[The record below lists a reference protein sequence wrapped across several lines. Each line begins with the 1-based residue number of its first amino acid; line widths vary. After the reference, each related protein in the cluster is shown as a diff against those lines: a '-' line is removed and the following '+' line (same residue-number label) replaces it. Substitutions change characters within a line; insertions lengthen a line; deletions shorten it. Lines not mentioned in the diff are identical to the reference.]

1 MDTVETR
8 SSVSENGKVRARAR
22 GQSAATT
29 PTGNALTIVV
39 PIISGHEQALSELL
53 TDVGT
58 HIRSNPYIDFSKLET
73 VHFLRWVVLPQA
85 SASAPAL
92 LAFECNHD
100 GSREELLHELLSKAP
115 ALMSA
120 IYEHCQGYPPP
131 GTTFTPPIERSFIQ
145 FLTARALPYCAF
157 YVGVPG
163 SSVKQIRGEQAIR
176 NRVEAYLGER
186 GEPSGASDARALFH
200 GARALIDD
208 DPELRA
214 VLGKASDEFPFHPLR
229 LAAGVL
235 AGLAAA
241 PALVPALFAL
251 RVKELFDVQSS
262 SLSIPDDT
270 AALLAREDLQVQ
282 NQLTHVVPLK
292 PGPLRAVSTR
302 VVLQVI
308 DFLAHQL
315 FTRGNLGGIT
325 SIHFARW
332 VLIDEGE
339 RLLFFSNYDG
349 SWESYLGDFIDRASL
364 GLTSVWSN
372 TEGFPKSVFLAFKGA
387 TDEERFKAWT
397 REHQVTT
404 QLWYS
409 AYPDLTVRNILL
421 NRKICAE
428 LARGLESERAL
439 KRWLGRF

>member
-8 SSVSENGKVRARAR
+8 SSVSGNGKPRVRMR
-22 GQSAATT
+22 GEREVTT
-29 PTGNALTIVV
+29 QTGNALTIVV
-39 PIISGHEQALSELL
+39 PVLDGHEQALSELL
-53 TDVGT
+53 NDVGT
-58 HIRSNPYIDFSKLET
+58 HIRNNSYLDFSTLET
-73 VHFLRWVVLPQA
+73 VHFLRWVVLPRA
-85 SASAPAL
+85 APSAPTQ

-100 GSREELLHELLSKAP
+100 GSRAQLLHELLSKAP
-115 ALMSA
+115 ALIRA
-120 IYEHCQGYPPP
+120 IYGHCRGAPASDTP
-131 GTTFTPPIERSFIQ
+131 FTPAVEQALAQ
-145 FLTARALPYCAF
+145 FLTGHALPYCAF

-176 NRVEAYLGER
+176 NQVEAYLGER
-186 GEPSGASDARALFH
+186 GEPAGKTDARALFD
-200 GARALIDD
+200 GARAAIDN
-208 DPELRA
+208 DPKLRA
-214 VLGKASDEFPFHPLR
+214 VLAHASDRFPFHPLR

-235 AGLAAA
+235 AGLAAV
-241 PALVPALFAL
+241 PALVPALFTL
-251 RVKELFDVQSS
+251 RLKELFDVQSS

-292 PGPLRAVSTR
+292 PGPLRSVSTR
-302 VVLQVI
+302 VVLGVI
-308 DFLAHQL
+308 DFLAHEL

-332 VLIDEGE
+332 VLIDEGQ

-397 REHQVTT
+397 RAHQVTT

-409 AYPDLTVRNILL
+409 AYPDLTVRNILI

-439 KRWLGRF
+439 KRWLARF

>member
-1 MDTVETR
+1 MDTLETR
-8 SSVSENGKVRARAR
+8 SSVSGNGKARVRAR
-22 GQSAATT
+22 GETEATAQ
-29 PTGNALTIVV
+29 TGNALTVVV
-39 PIISGHEQALSELL
+39 PVIEGQEQALSELL
-53 TDVGT
+53 NDVGT
-58 HIRSNPYIDFSKLET
+58 HIRQNPYVDFSRFET

-85 SASAPAL
+85 SSSAPAL

-100 GSREELLHELLSKAP
+100 GSREALLRELLSKAP
-115 ALMSA
+115 TLLAA
-120 IYEHCQGYPPP
+120 IYGHCQGYPPS
-131 GTTFTPPIERSFIQ
+131 GATFTPEIQ
-145 FLTARALPYCAF
+145 FLTAHALPYCAF

-176 NRVEAYLGER
+176 NRIEAYLGER
-186 GEPSGASDARALFH
+186 GEPSGETNARALYD
-200 GARALIDD
+200 GARSLIQN
-208 DPELRA
+208 DPELCA
-214 VLGKASDEFPFHPLR
+214 VLENASDRFPFHPLR

-235 AGLAAA
+235 AGLAAV
-241 PALVPALFAL
+241 PALVPALFGI
-251 RVKELFDVQSS
+251 RVKELLDVQSS
-262 SLSIPDDT
+262 SLSIPDDS

-282 NQLTHVVPLK
+282 NQLTHVVALK

-302 VVLQVI
+302 VVLGVI
-308 DFLAHQL
+308 DFLAHEL

-332 VLIDEGE
+332 VLIDEGR

-372 TEGFPKSVFLAFKGA
+372 TAEFPKSVFLAFKGA

-397 REHQVTT
+397 RAHQVTT

-409 AYPDLTVRNILL
+409 AYPDLTVRNILG

-428 LARGLESERAL
+428 LARGLESERTL
-439 KRWLGRF
+439 RRWLARF

>member
-1 MDTVETR
+1 MDTVDTR
-8 SSVSENGKVRARAR
+8 RSVSGNGKSRVRAWAR
-22 GQSAATT
+22 GESEVAT

-39 PIISGHEQALSELL
+39 PVSAGHEQALSALL
-53 TDVGT
+53 NDVGT
-58 HIRSNPYIDFSKLET
+58 HIRNNPYIDFATLDT
-73 VHFLRWVVLPQA
+73 VHFLRWVVLPKA
-85 SASAPAL
+85 SASAPPAL

-100 GSREELLHELLSKAP
+100 GPRERLLSELLSKAP
-115 ALMSA
+115 TLMRE
-120 IYEHCQGYPPP
+120 IYGHCQGFP
-131 GTTFTPPIERSFIQ
+131 GSSSTTAPELQ
-145 FLTARALPYCAF
+145 FLTAHALPYCAF

-163 SSVKQIRGEQAIR
+163 SSVKQIRSEQQIR
-176 NRVEAYLGER
+176 NRVEAYLGAR
-186 GEPSGASDARALFH
+186 GEPSGETNARALYE
-200 GARALIDD
+200 GARALIHDD
-208 DPELRA
+208 LELRPA
-214 VLGKASDEFPFHPLR
+214 LETASDRFPFHPLR
-229 LAAGVL
+229 LAGGVL
-235 AGLAAA
+235 AGLAAV
-241 PALVPALFAL
+241 PALVPALFTL
-251 RVKELFDVQSS
+251 RVKELFDVQTS
-262 SLSIPDDT
+262 SLSIPDDA
-270 AALLAREDLQVQ
+270 AALAAREDLQVQ

-292 PGPLRAVSTR
+292 PGTLRSVSTR
-302 VVLQVI
+302 VVLGVI
-308 DFLAHQL
+308 DFLAHEL

-332 VLIDEGE
+332 VLIDEGQ

-349 SWESYLGDFIDRASL
+349 SWESYLGDFIDRAAP

-372 TEGFPKSVFLAFKGA
+372 TEGFPKTVFLAFKGA

-409 AYPDLTVRNILL
+409 AYPDLTVRNILV

>member
-1 MDTVETR
+1 MTTVEAR
-8 SSVSENGKVRARAR
+8 NSVSGNGKARARAR
-22 GQSAATT
+22 GESAATT
-29 PTGNALTIVV
+29 QTGNALTVVV
-39 PIISGHEQALSELL
+39 PVLDGHEQALSELL
-53 TDVGT
+53 NGVGT
-58 HIRSNPYIDFSKLET
+58 HIRNNPYLDFSQLET
-73 VHFLRWVVLPQA
+73 VHFLRWVVLPKA
-85 SASAPAL
+85 TPSAPTL

-100 GSREELLHELLSKAP
+100 GSRDELLRELFSKAP
-115 ALMSA
+115 TLMRA
-120 IYEHCQGYPPP
+120 IYGHCQGYP
-131 GTTFTPPIERSFIQ
+131 TAETAFLSEIR
-145 FLTARALPYCAF
+145 FLTAHALPYCAF

-163 SSVKQIRGEQAIR
+163 SSVKRIRAEQKIR
-176 NRVEAYLGER
+176 DRIEAYLGER
-186 GEPSGASDARALFH
+186 GGPSGETSARALYD
-200 GARALIDD
+200 GARALIQQ
-208 DPELRA
+208 DPELGP
-214 VLGKASDEFPFHPLR
+214 VLKSASDRFPFHPLR

-235 AGLAAA
+235 AGLSAV

-262 SLSIPDDT
+262 SLSIPDDS

-282 NQLTHVVPLK
+282 NQLTHVVTLK
-292 PGPLRAVSTR
+292 PGPLRSVSTR
-302 VVLQVI
+302 VVLGVI
-308 DFLAHQL
+308 DFLAHEL

-332 VLIDEGE
+332 VLIDEGR

-397 REHQVTT
+397 RAHQVTT

-409 AYPDLTVRNILL
+409 AYPDLTVRNILG

-428 LARGLESERAL
+428 LARGLDSERAL
-439 KRWLGRF
+439 QRWLSRF